1 MSQKNCSVYQCRNTY
16 KNTKERPLKVQF
28 YSFPADP
35 ERRAKWV
42 KFVDRVKRDG
52 SPWEPTRS
60 SLICSD
66 HFLGNRKSVF
76 PRSPAFNPSV
86 RPGEVPSAE
95 QLRRLELFN
104 IRIREPAQPS
114 KAAKQEP
121 NKDQIDLDE
130 EFDLESPPNS
140 VATQCNLSG
149 GRPYFKDSTGALAHF
164 ASTYS
169 VELLYRSTQNA
180 NRKVATLTF
189 NQATQVA
196 HKEEEGTKMNR
207 PLLDMI
213 EPPPRYQFREL
224 VYNTPSTAVSINTN
238 TANNSEYEE
247 EEEEEDQKPTL
258 RTYSRKRKQT
268 TSTSAAAAPSPS
280 PSPSPSMQPYSY
292 TNSYAPSFP
301 SELNYLQDRTCQ
313 TVVSSRSETRQ
324 PSTTT
329 AKASSLSASQ
339 EAVAAN
345 LAKRETQFLATKYA
359 ASLKSTETAE
369 EEVPAYAYAPKPP
382 HLQGNLKR
390 VSDQWEARGK
400 PIIAVKK

>member
-42 KFVDRVKRDG
+42 EFVDRVKRDG

-86 RPGEVPSAE
+86 RPVAFES
-95 QLRRLELFN
+95 
-104 IRIREPAQPS
+104 QPS
-114 KAAKQEP
+114 RRRPKQEP

-130 EFDLESPPNS
+130 EFDLDSPPNS

-169 VELLYRSTQNA
+169 VELLYRSTQTA

-196 HKEEEGTKMNR
+196 HKADEPLMNR

-213 EPPPRYQFREL
+213 EPPPKYQFREL

-238 TANNSEYEE
+238 TAATTANMS

-258 RTYSRKRKQT
+258 RTRIIS
-268 TSTSAAAAPSPS
+268 
-280 PSPSPSMQPYSY
+280 QPR
-292 TNSYAPSFP
+292 
-301 SELNYLQDRTCQ
+301 ER
-313 TVVSSRSETRQ
+313 
-324 PSTTT
+324 
-329 AKASSLSASQ
+329 
-339 EAVAAN
+339 AAN

-390 VSDQWEARGK
+390 VSDQWEARK
-400 PIIAVKK
+400 PIIANPQPSKFCIPSLPCKVLPSPQLFKN